1 MNPSLLPLKKMAAAA
16 CVAMLATSAS
26 NAATYTW
33 NLGDTGG
40 NWSTAADWNPATA
53 PVSGDTAVLND
64 VTSGTR
70 TIVYDAGA
78 TGALGTLN
86 VNQATAGAINVL
98 EIQRSLNVT
107 NNISLGASAGTER
120 IYLNPTAGAFT
131 LTNSNITLNSGG
143 QLYSAAYRV
152 SSSSTVYSPTLS
164 GTLTI
169 AGGNLTILPT
179 MNNSGGNTSNV
190 ANGLVI
196 TNGLTMTSGSIY
208 IDNSSGITWGS
219 RIDISN
225 NVNISGG
232 TISAAQIGAQL
243 NLWGATVVLNATSF
257 DSGKIILQL
266 GNGGLSGSTL
276 TTSNTLG
283 SVLIRG
289 NGAQAYGVK
298 QITSTA
304 AGNGIGAIT
313 LIDEESATTDSA
325 STLKLGSNL
334 TVTSGAVA
342 PAAAGYSDKHQSGQV
357 NYAIDLN
364 GYTFDASA
372 ASNFGKWTPNASA
385 TSGVTNTV
393 WEVKGT
399 TGSTFKAGSFN
410 FNTSGVT
417 TNIRSGVVLT
427 ATGANSTANDLGGT
441 GTIEAGSTFRYSGTA
456 TSVNPATFTSNR
468 AIGKLEVTSGAL
480 RLTSANAIQ
489 GATTISGGTLIL
501 GASASLGG
509 TPSVTLGSNGL
520 LDTSAQSSFTM
531 LSAQPFTFTL
541 DAAGVGAAGK
551 IVSAGL
557 DITNAAVNFTSVG
570 TLDDGVYIIA
580 SYTSLTG
587 TTFASVTGLQA
598 GYSIDYNYQGL
609 NQIAVIPEPSV
620 WALALGGILVTT
632 IFRRRK
638 QAA

>member
-1 MNPSLLPLKKMAAAA
+1 MNPSLLPLKKIAATA
-16 CVAMLATSAS
+16 CVAVLATSAS
-26 NAATYTW
+26 NAATATW

-40 NWSTAADWNPATA
+40 NWSTAGNWNPAAA
-53 PVSGDTAVLND
+53 PVSGDTAILND
-64 VTSGTR
+64 VTTGTR
-70 TIVYDAGA
+70 TVVYDAAA

-143 QLYSAAYRV
+143 QLYAAAYRV
-152 SSSSTVYSPTLS
+152 SSSSTTYSATVS
-164 GTLTI
+164 GTITI
-169 AGGNLTILPT
+169 AGGSLTIQPSL
-179 MNNSGGNTSNV
+179 NNSGGNTATS
-190 ANGLVI
+190 ANGLVVS
-196 TNGLTMTSGSIY
+196 NGITMTSGSIY
-208 IDNSSGITWGS
+208 IDNSSGITGT

-225 NVNISGG
+225 IFNLTGG
-232 TISAAQIGAQL
+232 TVSAAAAGAQL
-243 NLWGATVVLNATSF
+243 NIWSGTNTMNVTSF
-257 DSGKIILQL
+257 DYTKISLQL
-266 GNGGLSGSTL
+266 GNAATLSTF
-276 TTSNTLG
+276 TTNQTLG

-289 NGAQAYGVK
+289 NGAVLYGNK

-313 LIDEESATTDSA
+313 LIDSDNTLADSA
-325 STLKLGSNL
+325 SALKLGSNL
-334 TVTSGAVA
+334 TVNAGAA
-342 PAAAGYSDKHQSGQV
+342 GPAAAGFSDAVQSGQV

-364 GYTFDASA
+364 GYTLDVSA
-372 ASNFGKWTPNASA
+372 GANSGKWTPNKSTTA
-385 TSGVTNTV
+385 GVTNTI

-399 TGSTFKAGSFN
+399 TGSVLKAGSFN

-417 TNIRSGVVLT
+417 SNIRSGVVLT

-441 GTIEAGSTFRYSGTA
+441 GTIDAGSTFRYSGTA
-456 TSVNPATFTSNR
+456 TSANPATLTSNR

-501 GASASLGG
+501 GSSASLGG
-509 TPSVTLGSNGL
+509 TPSVTLGSTGVLN
-520 LDTSAQSSFTM
+520 TSAQSSFAM

-551 IVSAGL
+551 IVAAGL
-557 DITNAAVNFTSVG
+557 DITNSTVNFTSVG
-570 TLDDGVYIIA
+570 TLDDGAYIIA

-598 GYSIDYNYQGL
+598 GYTIDYNYNGL